1 MKIKLFD
8 NISRPELEREV
19 NEFLE
24 LYCIEKADIHYN
36 TYVNRH
42 GVDIWTVMIVY

>member
-8 NISRPELEREV
+8 NINRQALEREV
-19 NEFLE
+19 NDFLE
-24 LYCIEKADIHYN
+24 DYCIETAEIHYN
-36 TYVNRH
+36 TYIDGH